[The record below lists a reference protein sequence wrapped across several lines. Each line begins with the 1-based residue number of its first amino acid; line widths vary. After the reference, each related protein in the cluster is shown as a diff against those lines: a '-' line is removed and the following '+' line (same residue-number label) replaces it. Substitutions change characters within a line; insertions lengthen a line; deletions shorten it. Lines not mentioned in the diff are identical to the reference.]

1 MKTRMR
7 AANVSTFDAV
17 RQVVQAETATAGLSH
32 EESALLA
39 GQLTELVARIERVK
53 ALGPAFAGLD
63 VSGDVRDILTRLEV
77 GSCLETGVH

>member
-7 AANVSTFDAV
+7 AATVSTFDAV
-17 RQVVQAETATAGLSH
+17 RQVVQAETAATGLST

-39 GQLTELVARIERVK
+39 GQLTELVARVERVR

-63 VSGDVRDILTRLEV
+63 VSRDVRDILARLEV
-77 GSCLETGVH
+77 GSSLETGVH